1 MSSPETK
8 AYEEKVSAQLH
19 EVKAQLGEF
28 ESRAKAR
35 AAQNEID
42 AIKRLKSKHDE
53 IDQRRQ
59 QLKTVG
65 DAKFGQ
71 VKSEID
77 ADVAKLRTSLTD
89 LASKLKK
96 AG

>member
-8 AYEEKVSAQLH
+8 AYDEKISAQLH

-42 AIKRLKSKHDE
+42 AIKRLKNKHDE
-53 IDQRRQ
+53 IDHKRQ
-59 QLKTVG
+59 VLKTVG

-71 VKSEID
+71 VKAEID
-77 ADVAKLRTSLTD
+77 EDVARIKTSLAD
-89 LASKLKK
+89 IASKLKK